1 MFLGSR
7 CRNYSQPVI
16 LRRTRFWATMLRR
29 SNKVPPMIA
38 RWDVLLVAAVI
49 AGASMMI
56 ENSHRVDTGLAD
68 DAMAAPA
75 CTDALAARADA
86 LPTCE

>member
-1 MFLGSR
+1 
-7 CRNYSQPVI
+7 
-16 LRRTRFWATMLRR
+16 MLRR
-29 SNKVPPMIA
+29 SNKIPAKVTPMIA

-56 ENSHRVDTGLAD
+56 ESSHRVDTGLAD

-75 CTDALAARADA
+75 CTDAIAARADASPSDDASDARYAISAADDDA

>member
-1 MFLGSR
+1 
-7 CRNYSQPVI
+7 
-16 LRRTRFWATMLRR
+16 MLRR

-75 CTDALAARADA
+75 CTEPVAARADA
-86 LPTCE
+86 NAPDDASDGRYAISAADDDALQTCE